1 MSESEKLEGQIKSGF
16 IWNFAEQVSFKLI
29 QFIIQLVLAR
39 ILLPEDYGLCA
50 LVLAFISIADVLI
63 NSGFSSA
70 LIQKKDAKSIDF
82 SSVCYLCI
90 SLAIVLYLVLFFS
103 SHLIADYFDD
113 ERISSVMRVMGIVL
127 IVGAFNSVQVAIV
140 YKDLQFK
147 KSFAGNV
154 LGMIVSAVA
163 GIVAALNG
171 MGVWALVI
179 QYMTNKVVN
188 CFAFYRLVRWLPKR
202 EFSFDSIRQ
211 LFSYGWKLMISSILQ
226 TVSSN
231 ITSLVIG
238 KNFTKSQLG
247 VYDTGHKIPANL
259 GNAVASTMGGVLF
272 PAFSKMQDNTE
283 MMRSYLKR
291 INKITS
297 SVLIPFMMGIA
308 AMAQP
313 LVEAILTNKW
323 AAAVPILQI
332 TCFVYMLYPI
342 HLANLQIAK
351 AVGRT
356 DISMRQEIAKSALD
370 IAMLVLM
377 VRWGLVWVAIGLLIS
392 SVIALWIN
400 IEPNNQF
407 IHYNTLQQ
415 LWDVFPSF
423 IVGLVTSAGMYAI
436 GLLID
441 ANCYVLLGAQ
451 ILTGVALFFG
461 LSYCF
466 NRGALNLVK
475 DLITKTER

>member
-1 MSESEKLEGQIKSGF
+1 
-16 IWNFAEQVSFKLI
+16 
-29 QFIIQLVLAR
+29 
-39 ILLPEDYGLCA
+39 
-50 LVLAFISIADVLI
+50 
-63 NSGFSSA
+63 
-70 LIQKKDAKSIDF
+70 
-82 SSVCYLCI
+82 
-90 SLAIVLYLVLFFS
+90 
-103 SHLIADYFDD
+103 
-113 ERISSVMRVMGIVL
+113 
-127 IVGAFNSVQVAIV
+127 
-140 YKDLQFK
+140 
-147 KSFAGNV
+147 
-154 LGMIVSAVA
+154 
-163 GIVAALNG
+163 
-171 MGVWALVI
+171 
-179 QYMTNKVVN
+179 
-188 CFAFYRLVRWLPKR
+188 
-202 EFSFDSIRQ
+202 
-211 LFSYGWKLMISSILQ
+211 
-226 TVSSN
+226 
-231 ITSLVIG
+231 
-238 KNFTKSQLG
+238 
-247 VYDTGHKIPANL
+247 
-259 GNAVASTMGGVLF
+259 
-272 PAFSKMQDNTE
+272 
-283 MMRSYLKR
+283 
-291 INKITS
+291 
-297 SVLIPFMMGIA
+297 MGIA